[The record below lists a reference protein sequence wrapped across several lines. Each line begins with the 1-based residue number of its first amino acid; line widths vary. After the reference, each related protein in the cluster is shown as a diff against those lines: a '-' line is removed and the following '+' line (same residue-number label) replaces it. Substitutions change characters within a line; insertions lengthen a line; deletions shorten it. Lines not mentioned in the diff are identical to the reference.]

1 MLPADLLCR
10 FTVHGYCQPKQ
21 RTFGRGFITP
31 PETRAYEKLV
41 KQTAGLSMRG
51 QPYTGFVEVII
62 HINCAIPK
70 SFTKKKR
77 AAALLQ
83 RIFPINADLDNC
95 VKAILDGMN
104 RVIYA
109 DDRQVMSIS
118 ASRQYAQEEC
128 VNVSVYKTGAA

>member
-41 KQTAGLSMRG
+41 KQTAKLAMTGH
-51 QPYTGFVEVII
+51 PYAGFVEVII
-62 HINCAIPK
+62 HISCAIPK

-77 AAALLQ
+77 DAALLHH
-83 RIFPINADLDNC
+83 IYPMHCDLDNC
-95 VKAILDGMN
+95 VKAISDAMN
-104 RVIYA
+104 DVVYA
-109 DDRQVMSIS
+109 DDVLVMSIS
-118 ASRQYAQEEC
+118 ASRKYAEEEC
-128 VNVSVYKTGAA
+128 VNVSVYKTRAA

>member
-1 MLPADLLCR
+1 
-10 FTVHGYCQPKQ
+10 
-21 RTFGRGFITP
+21 
-31 PETRAYEKLV
+31 
-41 KQTAGLSMRG
+41 MRG

-77 AAALLQ
+77 ATALLQ

-128 VNVSVYKTGAA
+128 VNVSVYKTGAV